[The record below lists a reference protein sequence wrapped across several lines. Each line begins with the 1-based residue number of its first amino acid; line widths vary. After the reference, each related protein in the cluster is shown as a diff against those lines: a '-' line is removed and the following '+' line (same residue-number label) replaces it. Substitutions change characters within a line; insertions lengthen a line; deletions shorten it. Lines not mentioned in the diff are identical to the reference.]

1 MTAPLGRVGIWASAR
16 SWTDDKENADAAA
29 ELDGLGVSALWL
41 GGVNGDLKLV
51 SALLDATSRLTLSTG
66 IVNMWMYPAADV
78 AAVTADVNKRYPGR
92 FVLGVGIGH
101 APSTEAMGLRYDKP
115 FVKMVEYFDALDAAP
130 TPVAVGDRL
139 LAALGPK
146 ALKLAAERSAGSH
159 PYLVTPDH
167 TAQARAVLGAGKV
180 LAPEQKVVL
189 ETDPAKAREIARK
202 GIAVY
207 LKLPNYT
214 NNLKRL
220 GFTDDDLAAPGS
232 DRLVDGIVAWGDVS
246 TAMARV
252 QAHLDA
258 GADHVA
264 VNVISATPSE
274 LPRAAWRELAPAFPG
289 S

>member
-1 MTAPLGRVGIWASAR
+1 M
-16 SWTDDKENADAAA
+16 WTDEKESADVVA
-29 ELDGLGVSALWL
+29 ELEGLGVGALWL

-51 SALLDATSRLTLSTG
+51 SSLLDATSRLTLATG
-66 IVNMWMYPAADV
+66 IVNMWMYAAPDV
-78 AAVTADVNKRYPGR
+78 AAATAQVNARYPGR
-92 FVLGVGIGH
+92 FLLGVGIGH
-101 APSTEAMGLRYDKP
+101 APSTEAMGLRYEKP
-115 FVKMVEYFDALDAAP
+115 FAKMVEYFDALDSAP
-130 TPVAVGDRL
+130 TPVAVEDRI

-167 TAQARAVLGAGKV
+167 TAEARAVMGAGAL

-202 GIAVY
+202 GIAIY

-220 GFTDDDLAAPGS
+220 GFTDEDVAEPGS
-232 DRLVDGIVAWGDVS
+232 DRLVDAIVAWGDVA

-258 GADHVA
+258 GADHVG
-264 VNVISATPSE
+264 VHLVTPTSNTE
-274 LPRAAWRELAPAFPG
+274 IPRDGWRELAAAFPRG
-289 S
+289 

>member
-1 MTAPLGRVGIWASAR
+1 M
-16 SWTDDKENADAAA
+16 WTDDKESADAAA
-29 ELDGLGVSALWL
+29 ELDGLGAGALWL

-51 SALLDATSRLTLSTG
+51 SSLLDATSRLTLATG
-66 IVNMWMYPAADV
+66 IVNMWMYQAADV
-78 AAVTADVNKRYPGR
+78 AAVTGQVNERHPGR
-92 FVLGVGIGH
+92 FLLGVGIGH
-101 APSTEAMGLRYDKP
+101 APSTEAMGLRYEKP
-115 FVKMVEYFDALDAAP
+115 YAKMVEYFDALDDAAA
-130 TPVAVGDRL
+130 PVAVEDRI

-146 ALKLAAERSAGSH
+146 ALQLAAERSVGSH

-202 GIAVY
+202 GIAIY

-220 GFTDDDLAAPGS
+220 GFTDDDVAEPGS
-232 DRLVDGIVAWGDVS
+232 DGLVDAIVAWGDVA

-264 VNVISATPSE
+264 IHVVTATPNE
-274 LPRAAWRELAPAFPG
+274 IPRAAWRELAAAFPEG
-289 S
+289 